1 MEGRAYRSSLP
12 SASGLGLLGLGG
24 SAFAGR
30 LVCLCLSPF
39 PVVLAAFAAVSSEAF
54 RETVG
59 RSRDPFLDVLPTT
72 WGPTILIR
80 AIVSG
85 EGERRKPSA
94 VSRIGDEGAE
104 EVNGSEDRLS
114 GSGRLNGAGAG
125 SACVICGT
133 GGRRWFEMGTS
144 LIVSFDLNH
153 TRWDSLLLTSN
164 CHQPP
169 RSDNWEIRLDGFLIL
184 LVDTSSS
191 TLIIP
196 SNDRCGSDKV
206 CGVECDFW

>member
-1 MEGRAYRSSLP
+1 VRTEEIPDGGSAGTVSLTGVLGDIVSSSTGEAGNSDELDDFNGNLNLLHVSLHLNCMEERAYRSSLP

-24 SAFAGR
+24 SELAGR

-39 PVVLAAFAAVSSEAF
+39 PGVLAALAAVSSEAF

-94 VSRIGDEGAE
+94 VSRIGDDGAE

-114 GSGRLNGAGAG
+114 GSGRLKGAGAG

-133 GGRRWFEMGTS
+133 GGKRWFEIGTS
-144 LIVSFDLNH
+144 LVH
-153 TRWDSLLLTSN
+153 
-164 CHQPP
+164 
-169 RSDNWEIRLDGFLIL
+169 
-184 LVDTSSS
+184 
-191 TLIIP
+191 
-196 SNDRCGSDKV
+196 
-206 CGVECDFW
+206 

>member
-1 MEGRAYRSSLP
+1 ML
-12 SASGLGLLGLGG
+12 
-24 SAFAGR
+24 AGR

-54 RETVG
+54 RDTVG

-144 LIVSFDLNH
+144 LSCQLRLQSYQMGFTSFH
-153 TRWDSLLLTSN
+153 Q
-164 CHQPP
+164 QPP
-169 RSDNWEIRLDGFLIL
+169 
-184 LVDTSSS
+184 S
-191 TLIIP
+191 TTQVQQLGDSP
-196 SNDRCGSDKV
+196 
-206 CGVECDFW
+206 